1 MSTTTCIVI
10 MAVCLM
16 LSAYFSATETAFS
29 SANTTRLKTLAEKGN
44 KRAALVCKLLERYDC
59 LLSTI
64 LIGNNIVNIA
74 TASIGTVLFVK
85 HYGDAGATI
94 STVVVTVVVL
104 IFGEISPKSIA
115 KDCAETWAMFSA
127 PILQVLIWVF
137 TPLNAV
143 FSLWKKLLAKV
154 FRLSSDNKMSQEE
167 LLMLVDEVQQDGSID
182 QSEGELLKNAIDFSE
197 QRAEDILIH
206 RTDLAAL
213 PITATKEEVAALFT
227 ETKYS
232 RLLIYQDSIDNILGT
247 IHQKD
252 FYVGCGITD
261 KPLREIL
268 LPPVYALEMEPISQL
283 LKKLQQAKTH
293 VAVVVDEYG
302 GTCGI
307 VTMEDILEEL
317 VGEIW
322 DEHDEEETPISKGAD
337 GTYLVDA
344 EMSFDD
350 FADYFGLRSD
360 SDMASVSGWVM
371 SSLAGSPRPVRHSI
385 LKRCTYRSRGS
396 RTIIL
401 SRSGFPRPQM
411 NRRAP
416 VRRLELR
423 RSELWKITHRR
434 CL

>member
-1 MSTTTCIVI
+1 

-29 SANTTRLKTLAEKGN
+29 SANTTRLRTLAEKGSKN
-44 KRAALVCKLLERYDC
+44 AALALKLLEQYDR

-115 KDCAETWAMFSA
+115 KDCAEKCAMLSA
-127 PILQVLIWVF
+127 PILQVLIWVLM
-137 TPLNAV
+137 PLNLL

-154 FRLSSDNKMSQEE
+154 FRLNGDSKMSQEE

-182 QSEGELLKNAIDFSE
+182 RDEGELLKNAIGFSE
-197 QRAEDILIH
+197 QEAQDILIH
-206 RTDLAAL
+206 RVDLAAL
-213 PITATKEEVAALFT
+213 PVTASKEEVAALFT
-227 ETKYS
+227 QTKYS
-232 RLLIYQDSIDNILGT
+232 RLLIYQDSIDHILGT
-247 IHQKD
+247 VHQKD
-252 FYVGCGITD
+252 FYVGCGVTEQ
-261 KPLREIL
+261 PLSAIIS
-268 LPPVYALEMEPISQL
+268 PPVFALENEPIRLL

-322 DEHDEEETPISKGAD
+322 DEHDEEEVFLRKLAPDTW
-337 GTYLVDA
+337 LVDA
-344 EMSFDD
+344 GMDFDD
-350 FADYFGLRSD
+350 FAAFFQLKID
-360 SDMASVSGWVM
+360 SEMVSVSGWVM
-371 SSLAGSPRPVRHSI
+371 EQFGRVPEAGDSFTFDDLAVRVT
-385 LKRCTYRSRGS
+385 RVE
-396 RTIIL
+396 
-401 SRSGFPRPQM
+401 
-411 NRRAP
+411 N
-416 VRRLELR
+416 
-423 RSELWKITHRR
+423 HRIEEIQVTR
-434 CL
+434 QTPEPADDTAE

>member
-44 KRAALVCKLLERYDC
+44 KRAALVCKLLERYDR

-115 KDCAETWAMFSA
+115 KDSAENCAMLSA
-127 PILQVLIWVF
+127 PVLQVLIWVF

-182 QSEGELLKNAIDFSE
+182 QSEGELLKNAIDFSDPDPPHRPCRPPHHGDKGRGR
-197 QRAEDILIH
+197 RAVH
-206 RTDLAAL
+206 RDKIFAASHL
-213 PITATKEEVAALFT
+213 
-227 ETKYS
+227 
-232 RLLIYQDSIDNILGT
+232 
-247 IHQKD
+247 
-252 FYVGCGITD
+252 
-261 KPLREIL
+261 
-268 LPPVYALEMEPISQL
+268 
-283 LKKLQQAKTH
+283 
-293 VAVVVDEYG
+293 
-302 GTCGI
+302 
-307 VTMEDILEEL
+307 
-317 VGEIW
+317 
-322 DEHDEEETPISKGAD
+322 
-337 GTYLVDA
+337 
-344 EMSFDD
+344 
-350 FADYFGLRSD
+350 
-360 SDMASVSGWVM
+360 
-371 SSLAGSPRPVRHSI
+371 
-385 LKRCTYRSRGS
+385 
-396 RTIIL
+396 
-401 SRSGFPRPQM
+401 SGFYRQHPRHHP
-411 NRRAP
+411 P
-416 VRRLELR
+416 EGLLRRLR
-423 RSELWKITHRR
+423 RDG
-434 CL
+434 

>member
-1 MSTTTCIVI
+1 MSTTTCIII

-29 SANTTRLKTLAEKGN
+29 SANTTRLRTLAEKGSKN
-44 KRAALVCKLLERYDC
+44 AALALKLLEQYDR

-115 KDCAETWAMFSA
+115 KDCAEKCAMLSA
-127 PILQVLIWVF
+127 PILQVLIWVLM
-137 TPLNAV
+137 PLNLL

-154 FRLSSDNKMSQEE
+154 FRLNGDSKMSQEE

-182 QSEGELLKNAIDFSE
+182 RDEGELLKNAIGFSE
-197 QRAEDILIH
+197 QEAQDILIH
-206 RTDLAAL
+206 RVDLAAL
-213 PITATKEEVAALFT
+213 PVTASKEEVAALFT
-227 ETKYS
+227 QTKYS
-232 RLLIYQDSIDNILGT
+232 RLLIYQDSIDHILGT
-247 IHQKD
+247 VHQKD
-252 FYVGCGITD
+252 FYVGCGVTEQ
-261 KPLREIL
+261 PLSAIIS
-268 LPPVYALEMEPISQL
+268 PPVFALENEPIRLL

-322 DEHDEEETPISKGAD
+322 DEHDEEEVFLRKLAPDTW
-337 GTYLVDA
+337 LVDA
-344 EMSFDD
+344 GMDFDD
-350 FADYFGLRSD
+350 FAAFFHLKTD
-360 SDMASVSGWVM
+360 SEMVSVSGWVM
-371 SSLAGSPRPVRHSI
+371 EQFGRVPEAGDSFAFDDLAVRVT
-385 LKRCTYRSRGS
+385 RVE
-396 RTIIL
+396 
-401 SRSGFPRPQM
+401 
-411 NRRAP
+411 N
-416 VRRLELR
+416 
-423 RSELWKITHRR
+423 HRIEEIQVTR
-434 CL
+434 QTPEPADDTAE